1 MNEKKTDKSV
11 EFFERYTNWIESQD
25 SLQIILKFFR
35 KYFLAA
41 TFVSLVLIGS
51 IHFASTLLNETKK
64 SSPAIEEQRQTIAKM
79 FQQILHL
86 EKNVNSLQKEI
97 LFLKKYISLHDL
109 KLHQVNIQ
117 GKSFKPSGKTI
128 WISQPQITL
137 SNFVFQNT
145 IRKNF
150 IYVQEIISGEIKL
163 NDQAISLKN
172 SLQKISLELTAG
184 LDSYDLQILKLRFK
198 DISGTIFS
206 GAGSLTIKK
215 DNQAP
220 ILKKNLTLD
229 HLRIHIQDQESGWK
243 NLRLTTLPHQQI
255 FEASQDNKG
264 IFSLEEKEEGVF
276 LSLPWKD
283 LGSWESIQ
291 VLAFDMTGNTSQTE
305 IKQLPRPKIDMI
317 SGKSVSLP
325 VVLPVSSSQAPEPLV
340 QSRIFLEK
348 YQNGSF
354 EFFKDVTAGPINL
367 GEGLYRAKAF
377 FQEDSFRGPFSD
389 SILFTVDNT
398 APTGKIILE
407 KKDTF
412 LHWEIETYEE
422 NIEIQTTV
430 RANQKIL
437 ALNIE
442 GKQSKCEISNDFPQ
456 VEVQV
461 TLKDAA
467 GNETKITKTWTP

>member
-25 SLQIILKFFR
+25 SLQTILKFFR
-35 KYFLAA
+35 KYFLAV
-41 TFVSLVLIGS
+41 TFVSLVLIGT
-51 IHFASTLLNETKK
+51 IHFTSTLLNETKK
-64 SSPAIEEQRQTIAKM
+64 SSPAIEEQRRAIAKM
-79 FQQILHL
+79 SQQIVDL
-86 EKNVNSLQKEI
+86 EESVNSLQKEI

-117 GKSFKPSGKTI
+117 GKPFKASGKTI
-128 WISQPQITL
+128 WTSQGEVTL

-150 IYVQEIISGEIKL
+150 IYAQEIISGEIKL

-172 SLQKISLELTAG
+172 SLQKISLELTPRS
-184 LDSYDLQILKLRFK
+184 DSYHLQILKLRFK

-229 HLRIHIQDQESGWK
+229 HLQIHIQDRESGWK
-243 NLRLTTLPHQQI
+243 KLHLTTLPNQKI

-264 IFSLEEKEEGVF
+264 VFFLEEKETGVF
-276 LSLPWKD
+276 ISLSWKD

-291 VLAFDMTGNTSQTE
+291 VLAQDMTGNTTQAE

-325 VVLPVSSSQAPEPLV
+325 VVLPVSSSLTPDPLV

-377 FQEDSFRGPFSD
+377 FQEGSFRGPFSD

-398 APTGKIILE
+398 PPTGKITLE

-412 LHWEIETYEE
+412 LHWEIETYEK
-422 NIEIQTTV
+422 NIQIETTV
-430 RANQKIL
+430 RGNQEIL

-456 VEVQV
+456 VEIQV

-467 GNETKITKTWTP
+467 GNETKINKTWTP